1 MNTQTRQQNKPD
13 PGAGRPGT
21 VCFPAR
27 LMKLPGIPREK
38 LAYTPLPP
46 ENRGIRQLLEEFRA
60 APQFAQIDPRRL
72 LEQRRGGLG
81 VILLTQSDYYA
92 RQAAMYLTAIVV
104 SAQSKLRGREDA
116 LPDELFWLEEDGEEN
131 PLENA
136 LAVAS
141 PALLDPHLEEGR
153 EKGAHPDGASK
164 TGFPSAAAL
173 LVAAPAGPVLSRQ
186 VVENL
191 PLPADPDGEE
201 RGPFCVFVALHPQQ
215 VDLELV
221 EELRFSYG
229 YHVCRVGQPDQGYL
243 RRVLLEFLEPVGET
257 APDFDAD
264 QVIAALRQYRGAAFD
279 ETDLERAALWAVQR
293 GLSGPLT
300 ARDLIFRPLSL
311 ERQGRERLDAMVG
324 LTPVKETV
332 ERLTARLLLERQRSM
347 EGRPMS
353 PACRNMAFSGPPGTG
368 KSVVARLVAQILREE
383 GVGTGRFV
391 EAGREQLIGSY
402 LGQTSPKVAAL
413 FEKARGGVL
422 FIDEAGALLN
432 ARGDDIYAA
441 EAVNALVRHM
451 ELHPETVV
459 IFATYPQEMEQ
470 LLASNPGLSSRVARV
485 LDFPGYSDA
494 ELLGILEFLARAEGD
509 RIPPEAGETCLEFFR
524 QLRQQKGDC
533 FGNGREARRLYQ
545 AAVEE
550 LALRRRKSGGADE
563 LCSQDLARAAARL
576 LEQPA
581 QRRQMAAIG
590 F

>member
-1 MNTQTRQQNKPD
+1 
-13 PGAGRPGT
+13 
-21 VCFPAR
+21 
-27 LMKLPGIPREK
+27 
-38 LAYTPLPP
+38 
-46 ENRGIRQLLEEFRA
+46 
-60 APQFAQIDPRRL
+60 
-72 LEQRRGGLG
+72 
-81 VILLTQSDYYA
+81 
-92 RQAAMYLTAIVV
+92 
-104 SAQSKLRGREDA
+104 
-116 LPDELFWLEEDGEEN
+116 
-131 PLENA
+131 
-136 LAVAS
+136 
-141 PALLDPHLEEGR
+141 
-153 EKGAHPDGASK
+153 
-164 TGFPSAAAL
+164 
-173 LVAAPAGPVLSRQ
+173 
-186 VVENL
+186 
-191 PLPADPDGEE
+191 
-201 RGPFCVFVALHPQQ
+201 
-215 VDLELV
+215 
-221 EELRFSYG
+221 
-229 YHVCRVGQPDQGYL
+229 
-243 RRVLLEFLEPVGET
+243 
-257 APDFDAD
+257 
-264 QVIAALRQYRGAAFD
+264 
-279 ETDLERAALWAVQR
+279 
-293 GLSGPLT
+293 
-300 ARDLIFRPLSL
+300 
-311 ERQGRERLDAMVG
+311 
-324 LTPVKETV
+324 
-332 ERLTARLLLERQRSM
+332 
-347 EGRPMS
+347 MS

-494 ELLGILEFLARAEGD
+494 ELLGILEFLARAEGE